1 MSEDEKKE
9 ETGTS
14 PGIPPEKPTE
24 PTVKVRK
31 KTVVDLLIDRASTS
45 TADMI
50 RYTIVPGIKD
60 LAHDSLVGIVDGM
73 FDRGRSSRAAIRRR
87 EDVARRGVSR
97 EKVVEKVDY
106 SYNGI
111 TNRPT
116 TRVISDVGR
125 RNHDFTEIIFES
137 RVEAEDSLDK
147 LRARLEKYGTASVAD
162 LYSITGI
169 DDNFKDN
176 EWGWDNLDGSY
187 VRRYRRGFVLDLPET
202 KKLI

>member
-1 MSEDEKKE
+1 MSEVEK
-9 ETGTS
+9 ETGAS
-14 PGIPPEKPTE
+14 PGIPRETPTE
-24 PTVKVRK
+24 PAMKVRK

-60 LAHDSLVGIVDGM
+60 LAHDSMVGIVDGL
-73 FDRGRSSRAAIRRR
+73 FDRGRSSRTAVRRR
-87 EDVARRGVSR
+87 DDVIRQGVSR
-97 EKVVEKVDY
+97 EKEVQKVDY

-125 RNHDFTEIIFES
+125 RTHDFSEIIFES
-137 RVEAEDSLDK
+137 RVEAQDALDK
-147 LRARLEKYGTASVAD
+147 LRDRLDKYNTASVAD

-176 EWGWDNLDGSY
+176 EWGWVNLDGSY

-202 KKLI
+202 KKLV

>member
-1 MSEDEKKE
+1 MSEDEK

-24 PTVKVRK
+24 PAMKVRK

-50 RYTIVPGIKD
+50 QYTVVPGIKD
-60 LAHDSLVGIVDGM
+60 LAHDSIVGIVDGL
-73 FDRGRSSRAAIRRR
+73 FDRGRSSRTVVRRHDDVIRGGVRR
-87 EDVARRGVSR
+87 EKEVQ
-97 EKVVEKVDY
+97 KVDY

-116 TRVISDVGR
+116 TRVISEVGR
-125 RNHDFTEIIFES
+125 RNHDFSEIIFEN
-137 RVEAEDSLDK
+137 RVEAQDVLDR
-147 LRARLEKYGTASVAD
+147 LRIHLEKYDTVAVAD
-162 LYSITGI
+162 LYSFAGI

-202 KKLI
+202 KKLV

>member
-1 MSEDEKKE
+1 MSEDEK
-9 ETGTS
+9 ETGAS

-24 PTVKVRK
+24 PPMKVRK

-50 RYTIVPGIKD
+50 RHTVVPGIKD
-60 LAHDSLVGIVDGM
+60 LAHDSMVGIVDGL
-73 FDRGRSSRAAIRRR
+73 FDRGRSSRSAVRRR
-87 EDVARRGVSR
+87 DDAVRRGVSR
-97 EKVVEKVDY
+97 EKGVEKVDY
-106 SYNGI
+106 SYNGM

-125 RNHDFTEIIFES
+125 RNHDFSEIIFES
-137 RVEAEDSLDK
+137 RVEAEDALDR
-147 LRARLEKYGTASVAD
+147 LRERLEKYDTASVAD

-187 VRRYRRGFVLDLPET
+187 VRRYRRGFVLDLPDT
-202 KKLI
+202 KKLV

>member
-1 MSEDEKKE
+1 MSEDEKE
-9 ETGTS
+9 PGGS
-14 PGIPPEKPTE
+14 PGTPPEKPTE
-24 PTVKVRK
+24 PAMKVRK

-60 LAHDSLVGIVDGM
+60 LAHDSLVGIIDGL
-73 FDRGRSSRAAIRRR
+73 FDRGRSSRTVIRRR
-87 EDVARRGVSR
+87 DDMIRRGVSR
-97 EKVVEKVDY
+97 EKEVQKVDY

-111 TNRPT
+111 TTRPT
-116 TRVISDVGR
+116 TRVISEVGR
-125 RNHDFTEIIFES
+125 RNHDFSEIIFES
-137 RVEAEDSLDK
+137 RVEAQDALDT
-147 LRARLEKYGTASVAD
+147 LRVRLDKYGTASVAD

-202 KKLI
+202 KPLT

>member
-1 MSEDEKKE
+1 MSEVEK
-9 ETGTS
+9 ETGVS
-14 PGIPPEKPTE
+14 PEIPRETPTE
-24 PTVKVRK
+24 PAMKVRK

-50 RYTIVPGIKD
+50 RYTVVPGIKD
-60 LAHDSLVGIVDGM
+60 LAHDSLVGIVDGL
-73 FDRGRSSRAAIRRR
+73 FDRGRSSRTAVRRR
-87 EDVARRGVSR
+87 DDVIRQGVSR
-97 EKVVEKVDY
+97 EKEVQKVDY

-125 RNHDFTEIIFES
+125 RTHDFSEIIFES
-137 RVEAEDSLDK
+137 RVEAQDALDK
-147 LRARLEKYGTASVAD
+147 LRDRLDKYNTASVAD

-202 KKLI
+202 KKLV

>member
-1 MSEDEKKE
+1 MSEDEK
-9 ETGTS
+9 ETGAS

-24 PTVKVRK
+24 PAMKVRK

-60 LAHDSLVGIVDGM
+60 LAHDSLVGIIDGL
-73 FDRGRSSRAAIRRR
+73 FDRGRSSRTVIRRR
-87 EDVARRGVSR
+87 DDVARRGVSR
-97 EKVVEKVDY
+97 EKEAQKVDY
-106 SYNGI
+106 SYNGL
-111 TNRPT
+111 TTRPT
-116 TRVISDVGR
+116 TRVISEVGR
-125 RNHDFTEIIFES
+125 RNHDFSEIIFES
-137 RVEAEDSLDK
+137 RVEAQDALDT
-147 LRARLEKYGTASVAD
+147 LRVRLDKYGTASVAD

-202 KKLI
+202 KPLT